1 MDNEQLNEQNFT
13 PQQEAQIENEVKT
26 ACQETTPPMPKPNNN
41 LALAIFTTVC
51 CCLPFGIVAI
61 IKASKVDSSMQ
72 QDIIRKQLLKLKLPR
87 NTALTALSSAL
98 FSGLSI
104 LFCNSSW
111 PTLKCTDCE

>member
-61 IKASKVDSSMQ
+61 TKASKVDSLYATGHYQ
-72 QDIIRKQLLKLKLPR
+72 EAIAEAE
-87 NTALTALSSAL
+87 TAKKYSTYGIVLG
-98 FSGLSI
+98 FI
-104 LFCNSSW
+104 LGAVYTILQFFLAYS
-111 PTLKCTDCE
+111 KMH